1 MVICSRLVTPK
12 YFHKNERNN
21 ELIAGKGSDTF
32 LFIFSCEAVDCGK
45 LSPPMN
51 GSSLG
56 EETTYLKQVEISC
69 DEGFNLRG
77 LRLRKCQ
84 ADGNW
89 SGETSVCEGS
99 TTF

>member
-1 MVICSRLVTPK
+1 MNSLLGRALT
-12 YFHKNERNN
+12 
-21 ELIAGKGSDTF
+21 LF
-32 LFIFSCEAVDCGK
+32 LFIFSFEAVDCGK

-51 GSSLG
+51 GSLLG

-84 ADGNW
+84 ADGYW
-89 SGETSVCEGS
+89 SGDTSVCEGS
-99 TTF
+99 ITF